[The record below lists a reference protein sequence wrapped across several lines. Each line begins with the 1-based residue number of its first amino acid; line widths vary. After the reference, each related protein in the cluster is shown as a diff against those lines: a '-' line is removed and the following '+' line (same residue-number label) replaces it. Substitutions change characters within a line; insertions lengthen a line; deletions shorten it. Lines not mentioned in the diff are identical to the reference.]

1 MNLPSN
7 WIIRKCSALNVDDI
21 WKHAFGGLELINSL
35 LGIQQDVCAFKSFFF
50 HNAGVCAFYFLLI
63 LYYTALQGFGFVF
76 LSLSSSDFD
85 ECTLE
90 PNPCDNNADCRNNE
104 GSYTCACKLGYSGD
118 GADCQGIL

>member
-1 MNLPSN
+1 MSPLDFY
-7 WIIRKCSALNVDDI
+7 L
-21 WKHAFGGLELINSL
+21 FYTTL
-35 LGIQQDVCAFKSFFF
+35 LYKVLASFF
-50 HNAGVCAFYFLLI
+50 
-63 LYYTALQGFGFVF
+63 
-76 LSLSSSDFD
+76 SSDFD